1 MLDQK
6 YEKFDQICFGSFL
19 WGWLKILRI
28 TKSAVVWLMFLLL
41 NSCVIALWL
50 FNIAMENGP

>member
-6 YEKFDQICFGSFL
+6 YEKFDHICFGSFL

-41 NSCVIALWL
+41 NSCVITLWL
-50 FNIAMENGP
+50 